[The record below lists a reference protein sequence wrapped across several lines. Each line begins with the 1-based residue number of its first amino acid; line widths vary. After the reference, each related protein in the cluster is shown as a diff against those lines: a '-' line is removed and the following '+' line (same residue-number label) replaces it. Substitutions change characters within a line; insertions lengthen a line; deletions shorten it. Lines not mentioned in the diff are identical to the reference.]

1 MEKSVLSFFT
11 LFSGLAISKEKL
23 ISWDF
28 YDLFT
33 AYQLIHINY

>member
-1 MEKSVLSFFT
+1 MVHGT
-11 LFSGLAISKEKL
+11 LSKEKL